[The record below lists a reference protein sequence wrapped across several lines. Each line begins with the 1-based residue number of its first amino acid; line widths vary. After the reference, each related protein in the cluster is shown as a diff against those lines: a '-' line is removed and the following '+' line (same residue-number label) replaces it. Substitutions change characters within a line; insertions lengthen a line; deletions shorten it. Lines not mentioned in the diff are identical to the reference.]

1 MRRNLPCVI
10 NKLSQLHHYEPPK
23 WASSSTLTIF
33 PILFT
38 KITLIADISS
48 MQDACHIWTSL
59 QTLLTVK
66 SIWLNGRASEKGI
79 RSSEVRFL
87 MRSKNIFFVPQST
100 KNILF
105 HFFTELKIDH
115 LILCTKHR
123 ICLLRISSSC
133 YIKQ

>member
-1 MRRNLPCVI
+1 MGL
-10 NKLSQLHHYEPPK
+10 KLNTYHLSYFIYK
-23 WASSSTLTIF
+23 NNA
-33 PILFT
+33 
-38 KITLIADISS
+38 KDIADISS

-87 MRSKNIFFVPQST
+87 MGTKNIFFVPQST

-115 LILCTKHR
+115 LSVGQI
-123 ICLLRISSSC
+123 
-133 YIKQ
+133 